1 MVTYKTMI
9 KSNYRKLANT
19 LFFPSPL
26 SAIDVQQFIE
36 ENINDLEVSP
46 TDLHQHRFTQ
56 FLSVDDLN
64 GHALPCDAVNP
75 HLDQTCQNNSKNK
88 VIQKSNTV
96 SI

>member
-26 SAIDVQQFIE
+26 SAIDVQQCIE

-46 TDLHQHRFTQ
+46 TDLHQHGFTQ
-56 FLSVDDLN
+56 LLSVDDLD
-64 GHALPCDAVNP
+64 GHTLPCDAVNP
-75 HLDQTCQNNSKNK
+75 HLDQTCQNNSKM
-88 VIQKSNTV
+88 KS
-96 SI
+96 SE

>member
-26 SAIDVQQFIE
+26 SAIDVQQCIE

-46 TDLHQHRFTQ
+46 TDLHQH
-56 FLSVDDLN
+56 
-64 GHALPCDAVNP
+64 
-75 HLDQTCQNNSKNK
+75 
-88 VIQKSNTV
+88 
-96 SI
+96 

>member
-26 SAIDVQQFIE
+26 SAIDVQQCIE

-46 TDLHQHRFTQ
+46 LTFISTDSLSFSLLTILMATRFPVTQ
-56 FLSVDDLN
+56 
-64 GHALPCDAVNP
+64 
-75 HLDQTCQNNSKNK
+75 
-88 VIQKSNTV
+88 
-96 SI
+96 